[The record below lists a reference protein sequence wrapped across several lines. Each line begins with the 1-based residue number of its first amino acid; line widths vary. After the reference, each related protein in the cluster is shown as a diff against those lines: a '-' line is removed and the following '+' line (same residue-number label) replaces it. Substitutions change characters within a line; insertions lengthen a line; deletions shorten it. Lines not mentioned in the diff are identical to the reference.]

1 HKQEQP
7 KAEVAATVPDSDS
20 DDDGDDGL
28 AVGTPRVPSHVVRKL
43 VVFSLLLLIMPI
55 MVYFMTLKY
64 VFAGKTAASAI
75 AAVVAANLVLAAF
88 VYAAWVEE
96 LEDRE
101 QDSKA
106 KRQ

>member
-1 HKQEQP
+1 MRRGNAGSTSRSSP
-7 KAEVAATVPDSDS
+7 NAEIAAIVPDSDS
-20 DDDGDDGL
+20 DSDSDADGDDGL
-28 AVGTPRVPSHVVRKL
+28 AL
-43 VVFSLLLLIMPI
+43 VAFSLLLLIMPI

-75 AAVVAANLVLAAF
+75 AAVVAANLVL
-88 VYAAWVEE
+88 E

-106 KRQ
+106 KKQ